1 MKQATTP
8 EECVLERLSLPHCA
22 CDLVCDLTPFWL
34 MQLKLNQWKKKMY
47 LPQSTCCLHETQ
59 LSLKVIRLTR
69 EWR

>member
-34 MQLKLNQWKKKMY
+34 MQLKLNQCGEKNVLASKY
-47 LPQSTCCLHETQ
+47 VLPS
-59 LSLKVIRLTR
+59 
-69 EWR
+69 

>member
-34 MQLKLNQWKKKMY
+34 MQLKLNQWGKKC
-47 LPQSTCCLHETQ
+47 TC
-59 LSLKVIRLTR
+59 LKVRVAFMKHN
-69 EWR
+69 

>member
-34 MQLKLNQWKKKMY
+34 MQLKLNQWKKNVLASKY
-47 LPQSTCCLHETQ
+47 VLPS
-59 LSLKVIRLTR
+59 
-69 EWR
+69 